1 MRRTLYASC
10 RENLGK
16 MSKEIGTF
24 KELERELKRFKKL
37 FAEAF
42 DAIIVFGLDGSIID
56 SNGYASE
63 LTGYA
68 RDELLHMDAFGL
80 RPPSERAQV
89 QKILDILIAEGQ
101 VRGFSETHFRKKD
114 GTLIPVE
121 ISAKVIKVNR
131 QALILSIARD
141 ITERLRIEKELREGK
156 DNLELLNEVALEITS
171 RLDLREILTR
181 VVANAV
187 KSMGGNAGAIGFYDE
202 RDGTVNFPYVYNM
215 PRSIEKAIIRKGDG
229 FSGQVI
235 ETREPVII
243 EDYPNHK
250 LAVKEFVDAG
260 VKSVVAVVLES
271 KETVLG
277 VLGVFA
283 IGSGSS
289 LLGEGLDLLVG
300 IGRQAAAAVENARLF
315 EQAKESEARLR
326 DQNRNL
332 QVLTRTALEITSGL
346 KLDKFLPL
354 IVRRAIQ
361 LSNADAGAVGFYDEE
376 SDTLT
381 YSCIHRFP
389 DNLSQAV
396 IHSGVGVTGDVIK
409 TKRPSLVNE
418 CLPHA
423 ATSVEF
429 ADCGVKSLIVVP
441 LLVGERLIGS
451 LLVGN
456 LSEARKF
463 SGNDL
468 TVVESVGRQ
477 AAIAIENSR
486 LFAETEERVRR
497 SEAANEISRIINST
511 LELSEVLQLVI
522 NETSKAIGI
531 EAGGIFFYQRDECKF
546 YGQMG
551 YGPVGEQIHDI
562 IEDAGKFRFAAEA
575 IKTKEYVLIKDAN
588 IDPRVPYHYVKMF
601 GLRSVLVLPLA
612 VKDKVSGVIILS
624 HTDEEHAFDED
635 QIAFA
640 RSIAQQAAIAIE
652 NARLF
657 ERSRQSAREAGLL
670 LEASETL
677 TSALNIND
685 VLQRLGIVAT
695 ELTGLKR
702 GSIQFYDAESQVI
715 EFVASIGQPNF
726 AAGTRISLAEM
737 GNTLAP
743 VYVEMRTVVIGDLQS
758 ETPLGELAQ
767 DLDMKSLLGVPIVQR
782 DEIIGGLFLDS
793 PGVTPAFT
801 SSQIRLAEAIAREAA
816 LAISNARLY
825 EKIRDAYE
833 RERYVADVLQRSFL
847 PERLPRIP
855 NTELAVYYASA
866 SETAKIGG
874 DFYDF
879 IDISDSLI
887 GLVVGDVSGK
897 GIEAASTTAL
907 AKYTMRS
914 FAYQTKHASGAV
926 EMANRVISRDIEA
939 GTFITLVYA
948 VYDWHNGCLL
958 ISNAGHPHPIHYS
971 GTLRQARQ
979 IENFNAAFG
988 VLPDLAYTET
998 VERLSDDDI
1007 LVFYT
1012 DGVIEARQGSEFYGV
1027 ERLMRAIEVHAE
1039 LSAEELV
1046 ERVIEEVTL
1055 FARGC
1060 LTDDIA
1066 LSILRRK
1073 STK

>member
-1 MRRTLYASC
+1 
-10 RENLGK
+10 
-16 MSKEIGTF
+16 MSKDSETL

-42 DAIIVFGLDGSIID
+42 DAIIVFGLDGTIVD

-63 LTGYA
+63 LTGYT
-68 RDELLHMDAFGL
+68 RDELLQMDAFGL
-80 RPPSERAQV
+80 RPQSERAKV
-89 QKILDILIAEGQ
+89 RKILDMLIEEGH
-101 VRGFSETHFRKKD
+101 VRNFSETHFKKKD

-121 ISAKVIKVNR
+121 INAKVIKVNR
-131 QALILSIARD
+131 RSFILSIARD
-141 ITERLRIEKELREGK
+141 ITERLQIEEELREGK
-156 DNLELLNEVALEITS
+156 DNLELLNKVALEITS
-171 RLDLREILTR
+171 RLDFREILTR
-181 VVANAV
+181 VVENAV

-202 RDGTVNFPYVYNM
+202 HDGTVSFPYVYNM
-215 PRSIEKAIIRKGDG
+215 PRNLEKAIIGRGDG
-229 FSGQVI
+229 LSGHVI

-243 EDYPNHK
+243 DDYPNHE
-250 LAVKEFVDAG
+250 LAVKEFVEAG
-260 VKSVVAVVLES
+260 VKSAALVVLES

-283 IGSGSS
+283 IEPESR
-289 LLGEGLDLLVG
+289 LLREGLGLLVG
-300 IGRQAAAAVENARLF
+300 IGRQAAAAIENARLF
-315 EQAKESEARLR
+315 EQAKDSEARLR

-332 QVLTRTALEITSGL
+332 QILARTALEITSGL

-354 IVRRAIQ
+354 IVRRAVQ

-381 YSCIHRFP
+381 YSHAYRFP
-389 DNLSQAV
+389 GSLSKAV

-418 CLPHA
+418 CLPNA

-429 ADCGVKSLIVVP
+429 ADCGVKALIVVP
-441 LLVGERLIGS
+441 LLVDERLIGS

-468 TVVESVGRQ
+468 TMVEAVGRQ

-486 LFAETEERVRR
+486 LFAETEERARR
-497 SEAANEISRIINST
+497 SEAANEISRIISST
-511 LELSEVLQLVI
+511 LELSEVLHRVI
-522 NETSKAIGI
+522 NETSNAIGI
-531 EAGGIFFYQRDECKF
+531 EAGGIFFYQPDEGRF

-551 YGPVGEQIHDI
+551 YGPVGEHIHDI
-562 IEDAGKFRFAAEA
+562 VEDASKFRFAAEA

-588 IDPRVPYHYVKMF
+588 IDPRVPYNYVRMF

-624 HTDEEHAFDED
+624 HTDAEHKFDED

-640 RSIAQQAAIAIE
+640 GSIALQAAIAIE

-657 ERSRQSAREAGLL
+657 DKSRQSAKEAGLL

-702 GSIQFYDAESQVI
+702 GSIQFYDPESQVI
-715 EFVASIGQPNF
+715 EFVASIGRPNF
-726 AAGTRISLAEM
+726 AVGTRVLLAEM
-737 GNTLAP
+737 GNMLASM
-743 VYVEMRTVVIGDLQS
+743 YVEMRTVVIDDLQT
-758 ETPLGELAQ
+758 ETLLGGLVA
-767 DLDMKSLLGVPIVQR
+767 DLDMMSLLGVPIVER
-782 DEIIGGLFLDS
+782 NEIIGGLFLDN
-793 PGVTPAFT
+793 PGASPAFT
-801 SSQIRLAEAIAREAA
+801 STQIRLAEAIAREAA

-825 EKIRDAYE
+825 EKIKDAYE

-847 PERLPRIP
+847 PGSLPQIP

-866 SETAKIGG
+866 SEAAKIGG

-887 GLVVGDVSGK
+887 GLVMGDVSGK

-926 EMANRVISRDIEA
+926 EMANRVISRDIET

-948 VYDWHNGCLL
+948 VYDWHSGRLL

-971 GTLRQARQ
+971 GTLRRARQ

-998 VERLSDDDI
+998 VERLSDDDF

-1027 ERLMRAIEVHAE
+1027 ERLLRAIEVHAE

-1046 ERVIEEVTL
+1046 GRVIEEVTL
-1055 FARGC
+1055 FARGR

>member
-1 MRRTLYASC
+1 MGRASHA
-10 RENLGK
+10 RYKNSGK
-16 MSKEIGTF
+16 MSKETGTL

-42 DAIIVFGLDGSIID
+42 DAIIIFGLDGTVID
-56 SNGYASE
+56 SNDYASE

-68 RDELLHMDAFGL
+68 RDELAQMDAFGL

-89 QKILDILIAEGQ
+89 QKILDKLLAEGQ
-101 VRGFSETHFRKKD
+101 IRGFSETHFKKKD

-131 QALILSIARD
+131 HAFILSIARD

-215 PRSIEKAIIRKGDG
+215 PRSIEKAIIRSGDG
-229 FSGQVI
+229 LSSLVI
-235 ETREPVII
+235 ETREPVFI
-243 EDYPNHK
+243 EDYPSHAA
-250 LAVKEFVDAG
+250 AVKDFVDAG
-260 VKSVVAVVLES
+260 VKSAALVVLES

-283 IGSGSS
+283 VEPQSS
-289 LLGEGLDLLVG
+289 LLSEGLDLLVG

-315 EQAKESEARLR
+315 EQAKDSEARLR

-332 QVLTRTALEITSGL
+332 QILARTALEITSGL

-354 IVRRAIQ
+354 IVRRAVQ

-376 SDTLT
+376 ADTLT
-381 YSCIHRFP
+381 YSYIHRLP

-441 LLVGERLIGS
+441 LLVDERLIGS

-477 AAIAIENSR
+477 AAIAIENAR

-511 LELSEVLQLVI
+511 LELSEVLHLVI

-575 IKTKEYVLIKDAN
+575 IKTKEHVLIKDAN

-624 HTDEEHAFDED
+624 HTDEEHQFDED

-695 ELTGLKR
+695 ELTGLMR
-702 GSIQFYDAESQVI
+702 GSIQFYDSESQVI

-726 AAGTRISLAEM
+726 EAGTRISLEEM
-737 GNTLAP
+737 GNTLAR
-743 VYVEMRTVVIGDLQS
+743 VYVEMRTVVIDDLQS
-758 ETPLGELAQ
+758 ETPLGDLAQ

-782 DEIIGGLFLDS
+782 DEIIGGLFLDN
-793 PGVTPAFT
+793 PGATPAFT
-801 SSQIRLAEAIAREAA
+801 PSQIRLAEAIAREAA

-847 PERLPRIP
+847 PEKLPRIP
-855 NTELAVYYASA
+855 DTELAVYYASA

-887 GLVVGDVSGK
+887 GFVVGDVSGK

-907 AKYTMRS
+907 AKYTMRA

-926 EMANRVISRDIEA
+926 EMANRVISKDIEA

-948 VYDWHNGCLL
+948 VYDWHNGRLL

-998 VERLSDDDI
+998 VERLGDDDL

-1055 FARGC
+1055 FARGR

-1073 STK
+1073 PTK

>member
-1 MRRTLYASC
+1 M
-10 RENLGK
+10 
-16 MSKEIGTF
+16 MSKDSETF
-24 KELERELKRFKKL
+24 RELERELKRFKKL

-42 DAIIVFGLDGSIID
+42 DAIIVFGLDGTIVD

-63 LTGYA
+63 LTGYS
-68 RDELLHMDAFGL
+68 RDELLQMDAFGL
-80 RPPSERAQV
+80 RPHSERPQV
-89 QKILDILIAEGQ
+89 RKILDILIAKGH
-101 VRGFSETHFRKKD
+101 VRDFSETHFKKKD

-121 ISAKVIKVNR
+121 INAKVIKVNR
-131 QALILSIARD
+131 RAFILSIARD

-156 DNLELLNEVALEITS
+156 DNLELLNKVALEITS
-171 RLDLREILTR
+171 RLDFREILTR
-181 VVANAV
+181 VVENAV
-187 KSMGGNAGAIGFYDE
+187 ESMGGNAGAIGFYDE
-202 RDGTVNFPYVYNM
+202 HDGTVSYPYLYNM
-215 PRSIEKAIIRKGDG
+215 PRNLEKAIIRRGDG
-229 FSGQVI
+229 LFTRVI

-243 EDYPNHK
+243 EDYPNHE
-250 LAVKEFVDAG
+250 LAVEEFVEAG
-260 VKSVVAVVLES
+260 VKSAALVILES

-283 IGSGSS
+283 VEPESG
-289 LLGEGLDLLVG
+289 LLSEGLGLLVG
-300 IGRQAAAAVENARLF
+300 MGRQAAAAVENARLF
-315 EQAKESEARLR
+315 ERVKDSEARLR

-332 QVLTRTALEITSGL
+332 QILARTALEITSGL
-346 KLDKFLPL
+346 EVDKFLPL
-354 IVRRAIQ
+354 IVRRAVQ
-361 LSNADAGAVGFYDEE
+361 LSNADAGAVGFYDEK

-381 YSCIHRFP
+381 YGHAYRFP
-389 DNLSQAV
+389 GTLSQAA

-418 CLPHA
+418 CPPHA
-423 ATSVEF
+423 ASSVEF
-429 ADCGVKSLIVVP
+429 AGCGVKSLIVVP
-441 LLVGERLIGS
+441 LLVDERLIGS

-468 TVVESVGRQ
+468 TMVEAVGRQ

-486 LFAETEERVRR
+486 LFAETEERARR
-497 SEAANEISRIINST
+497 SEAANEISRIISST
-511 LELSEVLQLVI
+511 LELSEVLQRVI
-522 NETSKAIGI
+522 NETSNAIGI
-531 EAGGIFFYQRDECKF
+531 EAGGIFFYQPDEGRF

-551 YGPVGEQIHDI
+551 YGPVGERIHDI
-562 IEDAGKFRFAAEA
+562 VEDASKFRFAAEA

-588 IDPRVPYHYVKMF
+588 IDPRVPYNYVQMF

-612 VKDKVSGVIILS
+612 VKDKVSGVIVLS
-624 HTDEEHAFDED
+624 HTDGEHEFDED

-640 RSIAQQAAIAIE
+640 ESIALQAAIAIE

-657 ERSRQSAREAGLL
+657 EKSRQSAKEAGLL
-670 LEASETL
+670 IEASDTL

-685 VLQRLGIVAT
+685 VLQRLGLVAT

-702 GSIQFYDAESQVI
+702 GSIQFYDPERRGI
-715 EFVASIGQPNF
+715 EFVASIGRPNF
-726 AAGTRISLAEM
+726 AVGTRVSLTEM
-737 GNTLAP
+737 GDMLASM
-743 VYVEMRTVVIGDLQS
+743 YAEIRTVVIDDLQTES
-758 ETPLGELAQ
+758 PLRDFVA
-767 DLDMKSLLGVPIVQR
+767 DLDMKSLLGVPIAQR
-782 DEIIGGLFLDS
+782 DEIIGGLFLDN
-793 PGVTPAFT
+793 PGASPAFT
-801 SSQIRLAEAIAREAA
+801 PSQIRLAEAIAREAA

-825 EKIRDAYE
+825 EKIKDAYE

-847 PERLPRIP
+847 PGRLPQIP

-866 SETAKIGG
+866 SEAAKIGG

-887 GLVVGDVSGK
+887 GLVIGDVSGK

-914 FAYQTKHASGAV
+914 FAYQAKYASGVV
-926 EMANRVISRDIEA
+926 EMANRVISRDIET

-948 VYDWHNGCLL
+948 VYDWNSGRLL

-971 GTLRQARQ
+971 GTLRRARQ

-988 VLPDLAYTET
+988 ILPDLAYTET
-998 VERLSDDDI
+998 VERLSEDDF

-1012 DGVIEARQGSEFYGV
+1012 DGVIEARHGSEFYGV
-1027 ERLMRAIEVHAE
+1027 ERLMRAVEVHAY

-1046 ERVIEEVTL
+1046 GRVIEEVTF
-1055 FARGC
+1055 FARGR

-1073 STK
+1073 SAK